1 MMVGCI
7 EWRDLPAKMIDG
19 ICTPLNVESNR
30 ELDLK
35 QLSFNYNF
43 DVIPK
48 LATSPNAL
56 HSAQPL
62 QSLAMPFAV
71 FFYEILPSFP
81 SHMSPPRFRHLTT

>member
-1 MMVGCI
+1 M
-7 EWRDLPAKMIDG
+7 EFAP
-19 ICTPLNVESNR
+19 PLNAESNR

-62 QSLAMPFAV
+62 QSPALPFAV
-71 FFYEILPSFP
+71 FFHWTLRNSSIPPSG
-81 SHMSPPRFRHLTT
+81 STMSPPGFRHLTA